1 MTPLAR
7 VHPAALAMLAVV
19 VGPAAGGCGLPV
31 RGNDGEPLSPR
42 PAVHTAAVGGIVDRY
57 VQVSNAASTGRNITL
72 LRSAEIGSSLAIDT
86 AIYRA
91 DRAVDPRDKTRA
103 KPINYQR
110 EASFVPRLAGYPR
123 WFAIQAKP
131 SYPRA
136 NSALLV
142 FVQRRVTQPWL
153 QTALIDLGPG
163 HAMPDLAYDGHGNA
177 IAVPVDEKADLLAAP
192 SAVVAA
198 HAEYLTSGHRP
209 DSGPRLAADAWTT
222 ELIDA
227 ARTDAKRFSFAR
239 VSSRYQPTNQP
250 MYAFQ
255 TADGGAVVVYAMKR
269 SFDAELESGSS
280 VWRLAGLFGALAGTE
295 GLRARTLHVEWL
307 YQWLVQVPPAGDESA
322 EARVIGRSGGLTEV
336 SGRD

>member
-1 MTPLAR
+1 MTLRTR
-7 VHPAALAMLAVV
+7 VHPAARALLAVV
-19 VGPAAGGCGLPV
+19 VGAVASGCGLPV
-31 RGNDGEPLSPR
+31 RDNGGEPLSPR
-42 PAVHTAAVGGIVDRY
+42 PAVHAAAVGGIVDRY
-57 VQVSNAASTGRNITL
+57 VQVSNAASAGRNITL
-72 LRSAEIGSSLAIDT
+72 LRSAEMGASLAIDI

-91 DRAVDPRDKTRA
+91 DRALDPSDRTRA
-103 KPINYQR
+103 KPITYQQ

-142 FVQRRVTQPWL
+142 FVQRRATEPWL
-153 QTALIDLGPG
+153 QSALIDLGAAN
-163 HAMPDLAYDGHGNA
+163 AMPKLAYDGHGNA

-192 SAVVAA
+192 SAVAAA
-198 HAEYLTSGHRP
+198 HAGYLTSGDRP
-209 DSGPRLAADAWTT
+209 DSGPRLAADPWTT

-227 ARTDAKRFSFAR
+227 ARTDAKQFSFAR
-239 VSSRYQPTNQP
+239 VSNRYQPTNQL

-269 SFDAELESGSS
+269 SFDAELGSGSS
-280 VWRLAGLFGALAGTE
+280 VWRLAGMFGALAGTDA
-295 GLRARTLHVEWL
+295 LRTRTLHVEWR

-322 EARVIGRSGGLTEV
+322 EVRVIGRSGGLTEV
-336 SGRD
+336 SRSD